1 MLSIGNS
8 SARSAVAR
16 GPRSA
21 RRRGRGPRR
30 WCRTPAMRD
39 LLLLPGRLEAWF
51 GGHVLRLL
59 LALPAPV
66 LRRLAGT
73 PPPEA
78 AGLHPEAL
86 LIGRLAEIGPD
97 PMSDD
102 APVAEQRRR
111 LALQTR
117 ALGRRDPL
125 PLTVSDHRAG
135 DVPVRLYVPEAAE
148 TPGPLLVYFHGGG
161 WVQGSVATHDAG
173 CRQLAHLSGVRL
185 LSVDYRL
192 APEHPYPAAVQDA
205 VAAYAWAAQNAAAL
219 GADPGRLAGGGDSA
233 GGNPAPLVALPA
245 RDGAALRDAAFQLLL
260 YPVTDLGAKSASY
273 GTFATGYVLTASG
286 MDWFAAKYVPDP
298 ARRSEPQASPLRAP
312 DLSGLPPAY
321 VASCLPDV
329 LRDEGEAYVAR
340 LRAAGVPVAGQR
352 HALVHGFVNMT
363 AARSS
368 RAALAQVAGALR
380 QGLASA

>member
-1 MLSIGNS
+1 MAIAGTL
-8 SARSAVAR
+8 A
-16 GPRSA
+16 
-21 RRRGRGPRR
+21 
-30 WCRTPAMRD
+30 
-39 LLLLPGRLEAWF
+39 LLPGRLEAWA
-51 GGHVLRLL
+51 GGQVLRLL
-59 LALPAPV
+59 LRLPDGV

-86 LIGRLAEIGPD
+86 LVGRLAAAGPD
-97 PMSDD
+97 RMSDA

-117 ALGRRDPL
+117 ALAHRPALDL
-125 PLTVSDHRAG
+125 AISDHRAG
-135 DVPVRLYVPEAAE
+135 DVGGRLYVPAAAAS
-148 TPGPLLVYFHGGG
+148 PGPLLVYFHGGG
-161 WVQGSVATHDAG
+161 WVQGSVETHDAA
-173 CRQLAHLSGVRL
+173 CRLLAHLSGVRL

-192 APEHPYPAAVQDA
+192 APEHPYPAAVHDA
-205 VAAYAWAAQNAAAL
+205 LAAYRWAAAHAAEL
-219 GADPGRLAGGGDSA
+219 GADPARLAVGGDSA
-233 GGNPAPLVALPA
+233 GGTLAAVVALAA
-245 RDGAALRDAAFQLLL
+245 RDDDTMPGAVFQLLL
-260 YPVTDLGAKSASY
+260 YPVTDVAARAASY
-273 GTFATGYVLTASG
+273 ATFAHGYVLTASG
-286 MDWFAAKYVPDP
+286 MDWFAGKYLPDV
-298 ARRSEPQASPLRAP
+298 ARRTEPQASPLRAP

-321 VASCLPDV
+321 VATCLPDV